1 MPLLDQAKPLAADA
15 VATSAQRPEGQPR
28 SAAMKGPLAGLKVV
42 EVAGIGPG
50 PYAGMLLADL
60 GAEVTRVGRAGMD
73 DNGSTDPTLRNRRSI
88 TLDLKKPEAIE
99 VLLRLVERSDV
110 LLEGF
115 RPGVA
120 ERLGIGPE
128 VCAQRNPRLI
138 YARITGWGQQGPLA
152 QRAGHDINYIALSGL
167 LHQIGGSDGKPV
179 PPLNVVGDYGGGGLM
194 AAFGILAALF
204 ERQRSGRGQVVDT
217 AMVDSSVSFLAAM
230 IGLRSQGYWQ
240 DATGANFLSGAA
252 HFYDTYQTRDGKW
265 VAVGAIEPQFHALL
279 IDRLGLDPE
288 TFAPG
293 VGFSQCPYDELTGQ
307 VWPALKQKLAS
318 AIARHTR
325 AELEQL
331 FAGTD
336 ACVTPV
342 LSIDEAAAHPH
353 NVARSA
359 FIEVDGVTQNAP
371 VPRFSRTSA
380 APPRPPSVPGE
391 HSAAILAELGYRD
404 EDVSALRSRGALPE

>member
-1 MPLLDQAKPLAADA
+1 MSLRNPTPPRGATSAPDAADA
-15 VATSAQRPEGQPR
+15 QTAPDPSPA
-28 SAAMKGPLAGLKVV
+28 SGPLAGLKVV

-60 GAEVTRVGRAGMD
+60 GAEVIRVGREGMD
-73 DNGSTDPTLRNRRSI
+73 DGGALDPTLRNRRSI
-88 TLDLKKPEAIE
+88 TLDLKKPEAVE
-99 VLLRLVERSDV
+99 VLLRLAERSDV

-128 VCAQRNPRLI
+128 VCCRRNPRLV

-152 QRAGHDINYIALSGL
+152 HTAGHDINYIALSGL
-167 LHQIGGSDGKPV
+167 LHQIGARDGKPV
-179 PPLNVVGDYGGGGLM
+179 PPLNVIGDYGGGGLM

-230 IGLRSQGYWQ
+230 IGLRGQGYWR

-252 HFYDTYQTRDGKW
+252 HFYDTYQTRDGRW
-265 VAVGAIEPQFHALL
+265 LAVGAIEPQFHALL
-279 IDRLGLDPE
+279 IEKLGLDPRE
-288 TFAPG
+288 FAAG
-293 VGFSQCPYDELTGQ
+293 VGFAGGPYDELVDD
-307 VWPALKQKLAS
+307 VWPALKQKLAA

-325 AELEQL
+325 AELEQM

-336 ACVTPV
+336 ACITPV
-342 LSIDEAAAHPH
+342 LSIEEAAQHPH
-353 NVARSA
+353 NVARSV

-371 VPRFSRTSA
+371 VPRFSRTA
-380 APPRPPSVPGE
+380 AAMPRPPSTPGE
-391 HSAAILAELGYRD
+391 HARAILTELGYGD
-404 EDVSALRSRGALPE
+404 AEIASLRGRGALPG

>member
-1 MPLLDQAKPLAADA
+1 MPPRNAPQLLPGVAAAAAAARPESRPAA
-15 VATSAQRPEGQPR
+15 VA
-28 SAAMKGPLAGLKVV
+28 GPLAGLKVV

-60 GAEVTRVGRAGMD
+60 GAEVTRVGRVGMD
-73 DNGSTDPTLRNRRSI
+73 DHGAGDPTLRSRRSI
-88 TLDLKKPEAIE
+88 TLDLKKPDAVE

-128 VCAQRNPRLI
+128 VCCRRNPRLV

-152 QRAGHDINYIALSGL
+152 HTAGHDINYIALSGL
-167 LHQIGGSDGKPV
+167 LHQIGSREGKPV

-204 ERQRSGRGQVVDT
+204 ERERSGRGQVVDT
-217 AMVDSSVSFLAAM
+217 AMVDSSVSFMAAM
-230 IGLRSQGYWQ
+230 IGLRSQGHWR
-240 DATGANFLSGAA
+240 DETGANFLSGAA

-265 VAVGAIEPQFHALL
+265 LAVGAIEPQFHALL
-279 IDRLGLDPE
+279 LEKLGLDPRE
-288 TFAPG
+288 FSTG
-293 VGFSQCPYDELTGQ
+293 VGFSQAPYDELVDQ
-307 VWPALKQKLAS
+307 VWPELREKLAA
-318 AIARHTR
+318 AIATHTR
-325 AELEQL
+325 EELEQL

-336 ACVTPV
+336 ACITPV
-342 LSIDEAAAHPH
+342 LSLDEAVRHPH

-371 VPRFSRTSA
+371 VPRFSRTVPSQ
-380 APPRPPSVPGE
+380 PRPPSVPGE
-391 HSAAILAELGYRD
+391 HAPSILAELGYRD
-404 EDVSALRSRGALPE
+404 EEVMALRKKGALPE

>member
-1 MPLLDQAKPLAADA
+1 MPLRRPTHPLPDA
-15 VATSAQRPEGQPR
+15 VAPVPVQPQVETR
-28 SAAMKGPLAGLKVV
+28 AAPAAGPLSGLKVV
-42 EVAGIGPG
+42 ELAGIGPG

-60 GAEVTRVGRAGMD
+60 GAEVTRVGRVGMD
-73 DNGSTDPTLRNRRSI
+73 DHGAGDPTLRNRRSI
-88 TLDLKKPEAIE
+88 TLDLKKADAVE
-99 VLLRLVERSDV
+99 VVLRLVERSDV

-128 VCAQRNPRLI
+128 VCCKRSPRLV

-152 QRAGHDINYIALSGL
+152 HTAGHDINYIALSGL
-167 LHQIGGSDGKPV
+167 LHQIGSRDGKPV

-204 ERQRSGRGQVVDT
+204 ERQRSGHGQVVDT

-230 IGLRSQGYWQ
+230 IGLRGQGYWR

-265 VAVGAIEPQFHALL
+265 LAVGAIEPQFHALL
-279 IDRLGLDPE
+279 LEKLGLDPQ
-288 TFAPG
+288 TFAAG
-293 VGFSQCPYDELTGQ
+293 VGFSSRPYDQLVDH
-307 VWPALKQKLAS
+307 VWPELKEKLSA

-325 AELEQL
+325 AELEQM

-336 ACVTPV
+336 ACITPV
-342 LSIDEAAAHPH
+342 LSIEEAARHPH
-353 NVARSA
+353 NVARSV

-371 VPRFSRTSA
+371 VPRFSRTTPA
-380 APPRPPSVPGE
+380 QPRPPSVPGA
-391 HSAAILAELGYRD
+391 HASAILAELGYR
-404 EDVSALRSRGALPE
+404 EEEISGMRRGGALPE

>member
-1 MPLLDQAKPLAADA
+1 MRLRSVTEPLGDA
-15 VATSAQRPEGQPR
+15 QVRTAPVA
-28 SAAMKGPLAGLKVV
+28 GPLSGLKVV
-42 EVAGIGPG
+42 EIAGIGPG

-60 GAEVTRVGRAGMD
+60 GAEVTRVGRVGMD
-73 DNGSTDPTLRNRRSI
+73 DHGGGDPTLRNRRSI
-88 TLDLKKPEAIE
+88 TLDLKKPEAVE
-99 VLLRLVERSDV
+99 VVLRMVERSDV

-128 VCAQRNPRLI
+128 VCSKRNPRLV

-152 QRAGHDINYIALSGL
+152 HTAGHDINYIALSGL
-167 LHQIGGSDGKPV
+167 LHQIGGRDGKPV

-230 IGLRSQGYWQ
+230 IGLRGQGLWR
-240 DATGANFLSGAA
+240 DDTGANFLSGAA

-265 VAVGAIEPQFHALL
+265 LAVGAIEPQFHALL
-279 IDRLGLDPE
+279 IEKLGLDPR
-288 TFAPG
+288 TFAAG
-293 VGFSQCPYDELTGQ
+293 VGFASSPYDELVDD
-307 VWPALKQKLAS
+307 VWPELKQKLAA
-318 AIARHTR
+318 AIGRHTR
-325 AELEQL
+325 AEIEQM

-336 ACVTPV
+336 ACITPV
-342 LSIDEAAAHPH
+342 LSMEEAAHHPH
-353 NVARSA
+353 NVARGA

-371 VPRFSRTSA
+371 VPRFSRTTPDA
-380 APPRPPSVPGE
+380 PRPPSTPGE
-391 HSAAILAELGYRD
+391 HASAILAELGYRD
-404 EDVSALRSRGALPE
+404 EDISTLRSAGAVPE